1 MLSIDPW
8 ERDTEPYTHIRYDLH
23 SVSLAFIFIRNRR
36 KRERERETRLY
47 PESRASIPVF
57 QVRIAQVR
65 AEPNRA
71 TRQPC
76 NLPRDAS
83 TREV

>member
-1 MLSIDPW
+1 M
-8 ERDTEPYTHIRYDLH
+8 R
-23 SVSLAFIFIRNRR
+23 A
-36 KRERERETRLY
+36 RERERETRLY